1 MASRRA
7 ASSPNSHWSRS
18 RNFVTHN
25 APKQAMLATETATA
39 DCHRTSIAAT
49 AAVLAIRLG
58 TCTSRTEEFHPSH
71 CNHPSCPR
79 PSDGESRT
87 RVIADRPTC
96 IDGGGEHLGA
106 CRRRDHLNWPS
117 SRMRGWSLGRG
128 RVESDHSG
136 DGREI
141 DDCAMLA
148 VWCVVGDDCSTAPW
162 GDRSNGP
169 GSSAR
174 SEISRSDRWRPLGFR
189 WMVAHVRAPFEA
201 VTMRCSLNGGRCSGS
216 NRVDIA
222 GVTRSGAAQGADHR
236 SDARNGR
243 QMRDARV
250 SWPCDPGEPP
260 VACRPVRDV
269 HVSRS
274 LQVGN
279 WPSRSLRS
287 SALLTSCAQPRTGRV
302 PPTFT
307 LQLTRA
313 CA

>member
-1 MASRRA
+1 MGPSPGLPSA
-7 ASSPNSHWSRS
+7 ALS
-18 RNFVTHN
+18 
-25 APKQAMLATETATA
+25 
-39 DCHRTSIAAT
+39 AALMWALVACRHGDAECT
-49 AAVLAIRLG
+49 VLA
-58 TCTSRTEEFHPSH
+58 
-71 CNHPSCPR
+71 
-79 PSDGESRT
+79 DGIGLRT
-87 RVIADRPTC
+87 RIRGV
-96 IDGGGEHLGA
+96 GEHLVA
-106 CRRRDHLNWPS
+106 CRFRDRNWPS
-117 SRMRGWSLGRG
+117 GRVLGWSLGWG
-128 RVESDHSG
+128 RVESDHFG
-136 DGREI
+136 DGREV
-141 DDCAMLA
+141 DDCAVLA
-148 VWCVVGDDCSTAPW
+148 VWCVVGDDCSMAPR

-287 SALLTSCAQPRTGRV
+287 SALLTSCAQPRSGEV
-302 PPTFT
+302 PLTFT
-307 LQLTRA
+307 LQRSRA

>member
-1 MASRRA
+1 MRVAGVLVGGRRARVASRRA
-7 ASSPNSHWSRS
+7 ASLPNSHWSRS

-39 DCHRTSIAAT
+39 DCHRASIAAT

-136 DGREI
+136 DCREV
-141 DDCAMLA
+141 DDCAVLA

-174 SEISRSDRWRPLGFR
+174 SEISRSDRWRPLGF
-189 WMVAHVRAPFEA
+189 HV
-201 VTMRCSLNGGRCSGS
+201 SGS
-216 NRVDIA
+216 
-222 GVTRSGAAQGADHR
+222 
-236 SDARNGR
+236 
-243 QMRDARV
+243 
-250 SWPCDPGEPP
+250 
-260 VACRPVRDV
+260 
-269 HVSRS
+269 
-274 LQVGN
+274 LQLGN

-287 SALLTSCAQPRTGRV
+287 NPLLTNCAQPRTGRV